1 MPSQYKGG
9 KDLNKLEGEEL
20 KEALKEELKLRR
32 KELNKDIS
40 FHDVIN
46 FRTPEL
52 VGEYV
57 GQ

>member
-1 MPSQYKGG
+1 
-9 KDLNKLEGEEL
+9 LEGDQL

-40 FHDVIN
+40 FHDVLN